1 MVQVTDRDE
10 AVLEWL
16 RVVRMADLKVIR
28 WALSATSGGRRS
40 DPVTLR
46 NGQRWMHRMH
56 QVGLVGTDR
65 PGFPAG
71 SITWPTH
78 DVGLRTP
85 TLFRQTTR
93 HKLLVATVP
102 AGYLAAGYTWKRVP
116 QTEPGHRGRA
126 SGGSN

>member
-1 MVQVTDRDE
+1 MQVTDRDE
-10 AVLEWL
+10 TFLQWL
-16 RVVRMADLKVIR
+16 RVVRMADLEASR

-56 QVGLVGTDR
+56 QVGLVGTAR

-78 DVGLRTP
+78 DMGLRTP

-93 HKLLVATVP
+93 ELLVATVF
-102 AGYLAAGYTWKRVP
+102 AGYLAAGYAWKRVP
-116 QTEPGHRGRA
+116 Q
-126 SGGSN
+126 N